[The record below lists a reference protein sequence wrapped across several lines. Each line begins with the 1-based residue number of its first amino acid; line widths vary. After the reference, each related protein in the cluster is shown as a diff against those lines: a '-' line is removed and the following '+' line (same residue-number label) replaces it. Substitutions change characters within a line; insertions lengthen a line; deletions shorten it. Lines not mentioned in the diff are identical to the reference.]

1 MTTDSGEVASR
12 SRRLVAI
19 QTGLGLLSALGFGLY
34 SGPLAAISAFFGA
47 FGSMI
52 STLILGSGVE
62 KASEQAIE
70 NPGKSMG
77 MLYLGAVKRFLF
89 VIVFFIAGIK
99 LAELDPLALAVG
111 FALAQLSFV
120 FGIKERAKN

>member
-1 MTTDSGEVASR
+1 MTLESDEVAYR

-19 QTGLGLLSALGFGLY
+19 QTGIGFLVALGFGFY
-34 SGPLAAISAFFGA
+34 AGPHAAISAFLGA

-89 VIVFFIAGIK
+89 VIVYFIAGIK

>member
-1 MTTDSGEVASR
+1 MTASTGEVAQR

-19 QTGLGLLSALGFGLY
+19 QTGIGLIVALGFGFY
-34 SGPLAAISAFFGA
+34 DDPHAAISAFLGA

-62 KASEQAIE
+62 KASEEAVE

>member
-1 MTTDSGEVASR
+1 MTLESDEVAYR

-19 QTGLGLLSALGFGLY
+19 QTGIGFLAALGFGFY
-34 SGPLAAISAFFGA
+34 AGPHAAMSAFFGA

-89 VIVFFIAGIK
+89 VIVYFIAGIK
-99 LAELDPLALAVG
+99 WAELDPLALAVG

-120 FGIKERAKN
+120 FGIKERTKN